1 MQKNRLIYQR
11 LPKTNENTIVLLT
24 GSRQTGKTTSA
35 KHLYPKLNYFNLD
48 AWEYR
53 DQLSQISSFNW
64 GSSVGNAILDEIQKE
79 PALFDKIKFA
89 FDEKKIDFSVLLGS
103 SQILL
108 LKKVHETLAGRVLIY
123 ELWPLCLCELISDSP
138 QQITLPL
145 LDLIIEK
152 QSVTAACSK
161 QSEIADLKKVNN
173 IKNWQDYLLQWG
185 GMPGLLQLQDDRKWE
200 WLKSFESAYLERDL
214 ADLARMS
221 DLKPFKTFQHLAAQ
235 RYTGLLS
242 FSEIARDAAI
252 SVETVRRYIEYL
264 KMSYQVFLLPPYHT
278 NISSTLI
285 KTPKIYWTDM
295 GILRQLTGIK
305 SETQGP
311 LFENYV
317 VSEIMKYIST
327 TKNSNKI
334 YFYRTRSG
342 LEIDLLIETEKGLI
356 GIEIK
361 ARDTI
366 HAPDI
371 TAMKT
376 LAKNLQN
383 RWLGGMVVYRGDRI
397 FEISEGIW
405 AVPSYRLLS

>member
-1 MQKNRLIYQR
+1 MHKNRLIYQR
-11 LPKTNENTIVLLT
+11 LPKPNENTIVLLT

-35 KHLYPKLNYFNLD
+35 KHFYPKLSYFNLD

-53 DQLSQISSFNW
+53 DQLSQVSSFNW

-108 LKKVHETLAGRVLIY
+108 LKKVRETLAGRVLVY
-123 ELWPLCLCELISDSP
+123 ELWPLCLCELISDFP
-138 QQITLPL
+138 NQITLPL
-145 LDLIIEK
+145 LDHIISQ
-152 QSVTAACSK
+152 QSITAACSK
-161 QSEIADLKKVNN
+161 QPEIADLKKVNP
-173 IKNWQDYLLQWG
+173 IKNWQAYLLQWG
-185 GMPGLLQLQDDRKWE
+185 GMPGLLQLHDDRKWE
-200 WLKSFESAYLERDL
+200 WLKSFEATYLERDL
-214 ADLARMS
+214 ADLARIS

-242 FSEIARDAAI
+242 FSEIARDATI

-305 SETQGP
+305 SEVQGP

-317 VSEIMKYIST
+317 VSEIMKYISS
-327 TKNSNKI
+327 TKNSTKI

-366 HAPDI
+366 HTPDI

-376 LAKNLQN
+376 LAKNLKN

>member
-1 MQKNRLIYQR
+1 MQKNRLVYQH
-11 LPKTNENTIVLLT
+11 LPKPNENIIVLLT

-35 KHLYPKLNYFNLD
+35 KHFYPKLNYFNLD

-53 DQLSQISSFNW
+53 DQLSQVSSFNW

-89 FDEKKIDFSVLLGS
+89 FDAKKIDFSVLLGS

-108 LKKVHETLAGRVLIY
+108 LKKVRETLAGRVLIY
-123 ELWPLCLCELISDSP
+123 ELWPLCLCELISDFP

-145 LDLIIEK
+145 LDHIIAK
-152 QSVTAACSK
+152 QSIAAACNK
-161 QSEIADLKKVNN
+161 LPEIADLKKVNP
-173 IKNWQDYLLQWG
+173 IKNWEAYLLQWG
-185 GMPGLLQLQDDRKWE
+185 GMPGLLPLQDDRKWE
-200 WLKSFESAYLERDL
+200 WLKSFEATYLERDL
-214 ADLARMS
+214 ADLARIS

-305 SETQGP
+305 SQVQGP
-311 LFENYV
+311 LFENYI
-317 VSEIMKYIST
+317 VSEIMKYISSS
-327 TKNSNKI
+327 KNSNKI

-342 LEIDLLIETEKGLI
+342 LEIDLLIEMEKGLI

-376 LAKNLQN
+376 LAKNLKN

-397 FEISEGIW
+397 YEIDAGIW